1 MLAFV
6 NLATGV
12 ANLAL
17 SIALIKPFGLVG
29 VAVGTLVPIAFT
41 AAFILYPASCRRV
54 GLPVGQ
60 AVTHSIL
67 PALWPAV
74 VVGLVLAL
82 TRHISSGTLLAVVLQ
97 AVGGGVLYLTLFF
110 VIAIGRRD
118 RALYTTKAM
127 EVLGRRRLVAA

>member
-1 MLAFV
+1 
-6 NLATGV
+6 
-12 ANLAL
+12 
-17 SIALIKPFGLVG
+17 
-29 VAVGTLVPIAFT
+29 VPIAFT